1 MRAAELVNYLAY
13 CADPD
18 LDLVVLQRDKY
29 DRLME
34 KAFLLDSIKQDIRR
48 IYNKTERKD
57 INGKT

>member
-1 MRAAELVNYLAY
+1 MRAAELANYLAY

-34 KAFLLDSIKQDIRR
+34 KAFLLDSIKTDIRR
-48 IYNKTERKD
+48 IYLKTERK
-57 INGKT
+57 